1 LFPSAALPFLIPS
14 LLVALAAQTPSPPPS
29 VPAVDPFVEQTIAE
43 SLWQHSPQLA
53 QARAELVEGEASR
66 DRSHL
71 LPNPNLGATWSTIP
85 LGERNPPGQPF
96 WSVPNYGIQLGS
108 TFEIGKRGPRQRAA
122 QAGFDA
128 ARLDLEDSFRQTF
141 FAVLETL
148 AGQAEAVAR
157 LAVLQRLAADGE
169 ESLRLQRARAERGD
183 VAGLEVDRLE
193 VEHLRLL
200 SQVQEA
206 TGVRD
211 SALAACA
218 QLLGVPCPRFRDE
231 AEARRF
237 LAQAERASGASA
249 DLAGAQIAE
258 RPDLRALTARERA
271 AEAERVLASR
281 RAIPDPTIT
290 VGYTRD
296 QFVVSGNQANSVN
309 LALSIPLPVFDR
321 GQVDEVRARRLRDN
335 ASGLRAGLT
344 ASARESLRIGQERIA
359 LLVRRAG
366 ALDKDAVPRAQT
378 VLDRTEAAARRGGVS
393 LQEVLLARR
402 ALEELQLDRVEV
414 AAEHFRVL
422 LDVRRAAGPAP
433 PPPAP
438 RR

>member
-1 LFPSAALPFLIPS
+1 LFSIALSTAVIVPLLLAVQPSNPQP
-14 LLVALAAQTPSPPPS
+14 VQPP
-29 VPAVDPFVEQTIAE
+29 DPFVEQTIAQT
-43 SLWQHSPQLA
+43 LWQHSPELT
-53 QARAELVEGEASR
+53 QARLGLVEGEANR

-71 LPNPNLGATWSTIP
+71 LPNPTLGATWSTIP

-122 QAGFDA
+122 EAGLQA
-128 ARLDLEDSFRQTF
+128 ARLDLEDSFRQAF
-141 FAVLETL
+141 FAVMETL
-148 AGQAEAVAR
+148 AGQAEAAAR
-157 LAVLQRLAADGE
+157 VAVLQRLVADGD
-169 ESLRLQRARAERGD
+169 ESLRLQRARADHGD
-183 VAGLEVDRLE
+183 VAELEVDRLE

-206 TGVRD
+206 MGVRD
-211 SALAACA
+211 AAAAACG

-237 LAQAERASGASA
+237 LAQAETARAPAP
-249 DLAGAQIAE
+249 DQIDNRA
-258 RPDLRALTARERA
+258 DLRALSAREQA

-281 RAIPDPTIT
+281 RTIPDPAIN

-296 QFVVSGNQANSVN
+296 QFVASGNQANSVN
-309 LALSIPLPVFDR
+309 LAVSIPLPVFDH
-321 GQVDEVRARRLRDN
+321 GQVDEARARRTREM
-335 ASGLRAGLT
+335 AVSARATLS
-344 ASARESLRIGQERIA
+344 ASARESLRIGQGRLETLA
-359 LLVRRAG
+359 RRAG
-366 ALDKDAVPRAQT
+366 VLDKDAVPRAQA

-414 AAEHFRVL
+414 AAEHFRAL
-422 LDVRRAAGPAP
+422 LDVRRAAGP